1 MESHP
6 TTQTLVTPIDWSFAI
21 WSVIFAFQGIWA
33 ILQLFPKFRA
43 HPYVQKGVSYWYL
56 GVCTAQSIWSFVF
69 MYDQIWESLVFISL
83 IALSLAGCV
92 VGSYYQYSAANKTLV
107 EFWFLLFPFAI
118 HFGWI
123 LCATLINA
131 NIVVVWFEAPAVTQI
146 TVAIC
151 TLALIYACSV
161 WALFVPTRPSY
172 TVPATTI
179 WAALGVYFQL
189 DEPINLISETFDR
202 TTISSIRYS
211 AGIICLLVVL
221 LILIRLFVGLYK
233 YTCTSKIVER
243 DADEALPFIIHERNT

>member
-1 MESHP
+1 
-6 TTQTLVTPIDWSFAI
+6 
-21 WSVIFAFQGIWA
+21 
-33 ILQLFPKFRA
+33 
-43 HPYVQKGVSYWYL
+43 
-56 GVCTAQSIWSFVF
+56 

-107 EFWFLLFPFAI
+107 ELWFLLFPFAI